1 MVILDIVCSDESVVV
16 YIIAPVVYIVPVVV
30 VGVGVSGA
38 AIVLAGVGV
47 SGAAIV
53 LAGVAIVIFVTGSG
67 ILAVSGEIA
76 VDIVDDYISVATYI
90 VDIVPV
96 VVVGVGVSGA
106 AIVLAGVGVSGA
118 AIVLAGVAIVI
129 FVTGS
134 GILAVSG
141 EIAVDIVDDY
151 ISVATYIVDIVPVSK
166 LTSDVATVVVGS
178 GGNLPL
184 LIPL

>member
-38 AIVLAGVGV
+38 AIVLAGV
-47 SGAAIV
+47 
-53 LAGVAIVIFVTGSG
+53 AIVIFVTS
-67 ILAVSGEIA
+67 
-76 VDIVDDYISVATYI
+76 
-90 VDIVPV
+90 
-96 VVVGVGVSGA
+96 
-106 AIVLAGVGVSGA
+106 
-118 AIVLAGVAIVI
+118 
-129 FVTGS
+129 S

-178 GGNLPL
+178 G
-184 LIPL
+184 